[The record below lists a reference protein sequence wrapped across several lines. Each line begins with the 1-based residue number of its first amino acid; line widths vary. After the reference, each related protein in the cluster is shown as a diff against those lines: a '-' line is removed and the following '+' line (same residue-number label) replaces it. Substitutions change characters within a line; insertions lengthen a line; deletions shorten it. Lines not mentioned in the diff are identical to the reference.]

1 MTQTIQTETLI
12 IYPNPSSTEIS
23 FNLNI
28 TNTESIKLFNINGE
42 LISLTSISNQ
52 NNILTINIQ
61 HIDNGIY
68 FIHATDSNGMLR
80 RTKFTKIE

>member
-28 TNTESIKLFNINGE
+28 SNTENVKLFDINGK
-42 LISLTSISNQ
+42 LIYASSIINQ
-52 NNILTINIQ
+52 NNTVTINIENLDNGLYFINV
-61 HIDNGIY
+61 IDN
-68 FIHATDSNGMLR
+68 NGTFR
-80 RTKFTKIE
+80 RSKFTKI